1 MKWEKLENLS
11 QLEDIKNESHDK
23 SVLIF
28 KHSTTCSISS
38 MAWDRLNRNWKEEE
52 TENIIPYYLDLHTY
66 REISN
71 KVAEEFDVMHQSPQ
85 IILVQKGEVKYSTSH
100 MGINY
105 KDILSNA

>member
-1 MKWEKLENLS
+1 MNWEKLENLS
-11 QLEDIKNESHDK
+11 QLEDIKKESHDI

-38 MAWDRLNRNWKEEE
+38 MAWDRLKRNWKEEE
-52 TENIIPYYLDLHTY
+52 TGNIKPYYLDLHSY

-85 IILVQKGEVKYSTSH
+85 VILIQNGEAKYSTSH

-105 KDILSNA
+105 KEILSNA